1 MNIFFTYFL
10 NGSELKNCTFLFKM
24 LLNVFDNV
32 VQHVELD
39 GKHLVDAVPGQI
51 EDEPVKLI
59 IVIRFLTSL
68 STVRLKEI

>member
-1 MNIFFTYFL
+1 
-10 NGSELKNCTFLFKM
+10 M